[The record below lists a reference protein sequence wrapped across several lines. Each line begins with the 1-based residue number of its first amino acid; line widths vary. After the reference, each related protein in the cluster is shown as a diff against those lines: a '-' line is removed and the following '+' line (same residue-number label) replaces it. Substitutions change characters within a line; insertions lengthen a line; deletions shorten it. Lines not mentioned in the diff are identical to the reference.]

1 MLPGCFNKNTQI
13 PQSLAAPE
21 YLWSRRR
28 CRSFKNHKAMWIT
41 RASKRRSL
49 AKGMT
54 WPRMPRPKSR
64 RFEKCLGGFWRFF
77 CETCLE
83 SLDDP
88 IFSHDFAWSSG
99 VVVDLGEPY
108 TQVFDLFWGPLLWR
122 TRLLNG
128 NPRCGGTGTSIHV
141 CRCCKGNELYLGKI
155 ASISNLVGIDEA
167 TEQSCCPAC

>member
-108 TQVFDLFWGPLLWR
+108 TVHSSFRFVLGTLTLKNPIIEREPSLWWYWYKHTCLSLL
-122 TRLLNG
+122 
-128 NPRCGGTGTSIHV
+128 
-141 CRCCKGNELYLGKI
+141 
-155 ASISNLVGIDEA
+155 
-167 TEQSCCPAC
+167 